1 MNWILKVRTSNH
13 EVDYTWSYYS
23 NKKDN
28 YDNFLFSYSS
38 NMKDYEPSG
47 HKKFK
52 EAIQWW
58 NIECGSEIVFK
69 LSNLWAKN

>member
-1 MNWILKVRTSNH
+1 
-13 EVDYTWSYYS
+13 
-23 NKKDN
+23 
-28 YDNFLFSYSS
+28 
-38 NMKDYEPSG
+38 MKDYESSG

-69 LSNLWAKN
+69 LSNLWKKD